1 MAVGRIRKGD
11 QTMIKRLQEITFAL
25 ALFTSITAFTA
36 FIVIEEPRSK
46 EGVCFGIIFLINL
59 VIALFVM
66 NKIDS

>member
-1 MAVGRIRKGD
+1 MLR
-11 QTMIKRLQEITFAL
+11 RLQEITFGL
-25 ALFTSITAFTA
+25 SLFTAIVAYTA